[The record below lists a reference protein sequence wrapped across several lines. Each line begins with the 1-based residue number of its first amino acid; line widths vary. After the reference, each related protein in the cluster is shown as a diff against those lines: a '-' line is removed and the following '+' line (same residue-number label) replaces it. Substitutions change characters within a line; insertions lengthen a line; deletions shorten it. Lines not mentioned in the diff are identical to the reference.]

1 MTFSLNKDKV
11 KVSNDHSSLADCL
24 NFENMDVKFENSWKQ
39 LLKDEFERPYFGELA
54 SFLKAE
60 YSSKQDRIFPK
71 GHQIFRAL
79 DLCPVEN
86 VKVVI
91 LGQDPYPTRGHAHG
105 LCFSVEE
112 DVKPFPKSLTNI
124 FKEIETD
131 IGKPFPSNGS
141 LVRWAEQGV
150 LLLNSVLTVEEGR
163 PESHSRR
170 GWELFTDTLISS
182 LNNER
187 SGIVYILWGAKAQE
201 KASVVD
207 PLRNLILRTVHPS
220 PLSAHRGFFGSKHF
234 SKANEYLLKND
245 KDPINW

>member
-1 MTFSLNKDKV
+1 
-11 KVSNDHSSLADCL
+11 
-24 NFENMDVKFENSWKQ
+24 
-39 LLKDEFERPYFGELA
+39 
-54 SFLKAE
+54 
-60 YSSKQDRIFPK
+60 
-71 GHQIFRAL
+71 
-79 DLCPVEN
+79 
-86 VKVVI
+86 
-91 LGQDPYPTRGHAHG
+91 
-105 LCFSVEE
+105 
-112 DVKPFPKSLTNI
+112 VKPFPKSLTNI

-131 IGKPFPSNGS
+131 SGKPFPSNGS

-170 GWELFTDTLISS
+170 GWELFTDTLISR